1 MKKFICVILFMFL
14 SSVTFGVGNKYIVF
28 FAESSDILQ
37 AIVDKMLLSSRFCM
51 TVPVNPIIGI
61 PEDLKKLVS
70 CRKIEPAVSF
80 SPEPVLSVIAA
91 FPGVKLNKQ
100 SIFEGYISSNLNDF
114 ETNTNINAFGIF
126 LNFSELSRDI
136 LYYFAGLSLPW
147 INADNIEENIAGA
160 FDVDGIAVFS
170 LYKDFPHNQE
180 SIMRWLEAKHENIIP
195 VLLTKKHL
203 ENVKFMEYLINFFD
217 NSKYIK
223 PAMPLYITEV
233 ERNLLQQ
240 RDVHFKQFPVSV
252 TIMEELYS
260 AANLIGDY
268 AVSPDFKEY
277 AYHNACSELVYLC
290 SRDLLINASANQAGG
305 KRIFDAACGNIYRLL
320 GAVKP
325 ENKKSDNSMSSAVR
339 AGKRDISV
347 SNGQTVVDSILN
359 GVAIYNI
366 GLVKLIKIVSEN
378 NNIKISFSFEN
389 GKWNESVAFID
400 FYIDLN
406 NIEGAGSTSLLA
418 GINGFLTA
426 ESGWE
431 YALRIYK
438 DKAVLYKYSS
448 DGASVISNLPVKDG
462 SVLIPQKYIRG
473 NPVNW
478 GYQAVFVSDVDGKK
492 VIADFLNQSAKTKE
506 AVLSVNPF
514 QSSAVRL
521 RK

>member
-1 MKKFICVILFMFL
+1 MFL
-14 SSVTFGVGNKYIVF
+14 SSVTFGMGNRYIVF
-28 FAESSDILQ
+28 FAESSNILQ
-37 AIVDKMLLSSRFCM
+37 AVVDKMLLSSRFCM
-51 TVPVNPIIGI
+51 TVPVNPIIGV
-61 PEDLKKLVS
+61 PENLEKLVP
-70 CRKIEPAVSF
+70 CRKIEAAVSF

-91 FPGVKLNKQ
+91 LSGVKSNKQ
-100 SIFEGYISSNLNDF
+100 SIFEEYISSNLNDF
-114 ETNTNINAFGIF
+114 ETNANVNAFGIF
-126 LNFSELSRDI
+126 LNFSELSHDV

-147 INADNIEENIAGA
+147 INADNIEENIIGA

-170 LYKDFPHNQE
+170 LCKDFPYNQE
-180 SIMRWLEAKHENIIP
+180 NITKWLETKHENIIP

-223 PAMPLYITEV
+223 PATPLYIAEV
-233 ERNLLQQ
+233 EKNLLQQ
-240 RDVHFKQFPVSV
+240 KNVHFKQFPVDAA
-252 TIMEELYS
+252 IMEELYS
-260 AANLIGDY
+260 AANLISDY

-277 AYHNACSELVYLC
+277 AYYNARNELVYLC
-290 SRDLLINASANQAGG
+290 SRDLLRNASADKAGG

-325 ENKKSDNSMSSAVR
+325 ESKNSDNFVSSTVR
-339 AGKRDISV
+339 TERRDISV
-347 SNGQTVVDSILN
+347 LNGQTVVDSISN
-359 GVAIYNI
+359 GVAICNK
-366 GLVKLIKIVSEN
+366 GLVKLIKVVSEN
-378 NNIKISFSFEN
+378 DSIRISFSFED

-418 GINGFLTA
+418 GINGFLTT

-438 DKAVLYKYSS
+438 DKADLYKYSS
-448 DGASVISNLPVKDG
+448 DGASIVSNLPVKDS

-506 AVLSVNPF
+506 AVLSVKPF

-521 RK
+521 GK